1 MSGKLAAR
9 KHIEVLVFGSAI
21 IDFICYTPRLPKP
34 GETLHGHRFQTGY
47 GGKGANQCVAAA
59 RQGSRTALV
68 AKLGAD
74 SFGIDYLKHLQA
86 ESVDVQHVQQLEDQ
100 TTGVAQI
107 GVSDGGENN
116 IIIVVGANKC
126 LKSCDVAAADSLFQ
140 EAKVLVCQLETPIEA
155 TLTALKAFKGT
166 SIVNA
171 APAMEN
177 TPSELLSL
185 ASIFCV
191 NESEAALMTKVPRIE
206 TVEEAQVAT
215 TELIRMGANTVIIT
229 LGKLGAVLGW
239 KSKPG
244 VFEHV
249 KAPFVPPE
257 KVVDTTGAG
266 DAFIGAL
273 AHNLAR
279 HTDKKLTEQ
288 VAAACAVASQS
299 VQMPGTQS
307 SFPRA

>member
-1 MSGKLAAR
+1 MAETQAP
-9 KHIEVLVFGSAI
+9 EVLVFGSAI

-74 SFGIDYLKHLQA
+74 TFGGDYLRQLIEEKVNV
-86 ESVDVQHVQQLEDQ
+86 EHVQQLEGQ

-107 GVSDGGENN
+107 AVSDGGENN
-116 IIIVVGANKC
+116 IIIVVGANSQ
-126 LKSCDVAAADSLFQ
+126 LSSRDVTLAEVLFR
-140 EAKVLVCQLETPIEA
+140 EAKVLVCQLETPVEA
-155 TLTALKAFKGT
+155 TLTALKSFRGV
-166 SIVNA
+166 SILNA

-177 TPSELLSL
+177 TPRELLRL

-191 NESEAALMTKVPRIE
+191 NESEAGLMTQMASIE
-206 TVEEAQVAT
+206 TVEEARTAVGQ
-215 TELIRMGANTVIIT
+215 LIEMGANTVIIT
-229 LGKLGAVLGW
+229 LGKLGAVFGSSD
-239 KSKPG
+239 SKD
-244 VFEHV
+244 VFHHV
-249 KAPFVPPE
+249 KAPHVPPE

-273 AHNLAR
+273 AHNIAR
-279 HTDKKLTEQ
+279 YPQNKLEAHI
-288 VAAACAVASQS
+288 AAACAVASQS
-299 VQMPGTQS
+299 VQLPGTQA

>member
-1 MSGKLAAR
+1 MAQNQTT
-9 KHIEVLVFGSAI
+9 EVLVFGSAI

-68 AKLGAD
+68 AKLGD
-74 SFGIDYLKHLQA
+74 DTFGADYLRQLR
-86 ESVDVQHVQQLEDQ
+86 EERVNVQYVQQLAGQ

-116 IIIVVGANKC
+116 IIIVVGANSQ
-126 LKSCDVAAADSLFQ
+126 LSPCDVAQAEELFQ

-155 TLTALKAFKGT
+155 TLTALRSFKGV

-171 APAMEN
+171 APAMAD
-177 TPSELLSL
+177 TPRELLQL

-191 NESEAALMTKVPRIE
+191 NESEAALMTQTGQIE
-206 TVEEAQVAT
+206 TVEEAKSAAGK
-215 TELIRMGANTVIIT
+215 LIQMGANTVIIT
-229 LGKLGAVLGW
+229 LGKLGAVFG
-239 KSKPG
+239 SADSAG
-244 VFEHV
+244 SYQHV
-249 KAPFVPPE
+249 AAPQVPPE

-279 HTDKKLTEQ
+279 HPKNKLEEHIS
-288 VAAACAVASQS
+288 AACSVASQS
-299 VQMPGTQS
+299 VQLPGTQS
-307 SFPRA
+307 SFPRP

>member
-1 MSGKLAAR
+1 MAQNQTT
-9 KHIEVLVFGSAI
+9 EVLVFGSAI

-74 SFGIDYLKHLQA
+74 TFGGDYLRQLRD
-86 ESVDVQHVQQLEDQ
+86 EGVNVEHVQQLEGQ

-107 GVSDGGENN
+107 AVSDGGENN
-116 IIIVVGANKC
+116 IIIVVGANSQ
-126 LKSCDVAAADSLFQ
+126 LSPCDVAQAEELFM

-155 TLTALKAFKGT
+155 TLTALKHFKGV

-177 TPSELLSL
+177 TPRELLQL

-191 NESEAALMTKVPRIE
+191 NESEAALMTQMAQIE
-206 TVEEAQVAT
+206 TVEEAKNAAGM
-215 TELIRMGANTVIIT
+215 LIKMGANTVIIT
-229 LGKLGAVLGW
+229 LGKLGAVFG
-239 KSKPG
+239 SADTAG
-244 VFEHV
+244 VYQHV
-249 KAPFVPPE
+249 AAPHVPAE

-273 AHNLAR
+273 AHNMAR
-279 HTDKKLTEQ
+279 HPQKKLEEHI
-288 VAAACAVASQS
+288 AAACAVASQS
-299 VQMPGTQS
+299 VQLPGTQA
-307 SFPRA
+307 SFPRT

>member
-1 MSGKLAAR
+1 MAQTT
-9 KHIEVLVFGSAI
+9 EVLVFGSAI
-21 IDFICYTPRLPKP
+21 IDFICYTSRLPKP

-74 SFGIDYLKHLQA
+74 TFGGDYLRQLREEQVNV
-86 ESVDVQHVQQLEDQ
+86 EHVQQLEGQ

-107 GVSDGGENN
+107 AVSDDGENN
-116 IIIVVGANKC
+116 IIIVVGANSQ
-126 LKSCDVAAADSLFQ
+126 LSPSDVNKADKLFQ

-155 TLTALKAFKGT
+155 TLTALKSFQGV

-177 TPSELLSL
+177 TPQELLQL

-191 NESEAALMTKVPRIE
+191 NESEAALMTQMVKIE
-206 TVEEAQVAT
+206 TVEEAQEAAAK
-215 TELIRMGANTVIIT
+215 LRKMGANIVIIT
-229 LGKLGAVLGW
+229 LGKLGAIFGTCDP
-239 KSKPG
+239 KDG
-244 VFEHV
+244 YQHV
-249 KAPFVPPE
+249 PAPQVPPE

-273 AHNLAR
+273 AHNIAR
-279 HTDKKLTEQ
+279 HPKNKMRDHI
-288 VAAACAVASQS
+288 VAACQVASQS
-299 VQMPGTQS
+299 VQLPGTQA
-307 SFPRA
+307 SFPRT

>member
-1 MSGKLAAR
+1 MTDSQAT
-9 KHIEVLVFGSAI
+9 EVLVFGSAI

-74 SFGIDYLKHLQA
+74 SFGSDYRKHLQA
-86 ESVDVQHVQQLEDQ
+86 EGVNVQHVQQLEGQ

-116 IIIVVGANKC
+116 IIIVVGANNS
-126 LKSCDVAAADSLFQ
+126 LAACDVAAADSLFQ

-155 TLTALKAFKGT
+155 TLSALKSFKGI
-166 SIVNA
+166 SILNA

-177 TPSELLSL
+177 TPSDLLKLS
-185 ASIFCV
+185 SIFCV
-191 NESEAALMTKVPRIE
+191 NETEAALMTKVPSIA
-206 TVEEAQVAT
+206 TIEEAQTASGT
-215 TELIRMGANTVIIT
+215 LMEMGANTVIIT
-229 LGKLGAVLGW
+229 LGKLGAVWG
-239 KSKPG
+239 SREEPG
-244 VFEHV
+244 RYEHIP
-249 KAPFVPPE
+249 APAVPAE

-279 HTDKKLTEQ
+279 NPKRKMSAHI
-288 VAAACAVASQS
+288 AAACAVASQS
-299 VQMPGTQS
+299 VQLPGTQS
-307 SFPRA
+307 SFPRAS

>member
-1 MSGKLAAR
+1 MAQTT
-9 KHIEVLVFGSAI
+9 EVLVFGSAI

-59 RQGSRTALV
+59 RLGSRTALV

-74 SFGIDYLKHLQA
+74 TFGGDYLRQLR
-86 ESVDVQHVQQLEDQ
+86 DVEGVNVEHVQQLEGQ

-107 GVSDGGENN
+107 AVSEGGENN
-116 IIIVVGANKC
+116 IIIVVGANSM
-126 LKSCDVAAADSLFQ
+126 LSSCDVAHADALFQ

-155 TLTALKAFKGT
+155 TLTALKSFRGV

-177 TPSELLSL
+177 TPRELLQL
-185 ASIFCV
+185 AGIFCV
-191 NESEAALMTKVPRIE
+191 NESEAALMTQMASIE
-206 TVEEAQVAT
+206 TVEQAQAAT
-215 TELIRMGANTVIIT
+215 AKLIEMGANTVVIT
-229 LGKLGAVLGW
+229 LGKLGAVFGSAD
-239 KSKPG
+239 SKG
-244 VFEHV
+244 EYRHV
-249 KAPFVPPE
+249 PAPHVPAE

-273 AHNLAR
+273 AHNIAR
-279 HTDKKLTEQ
+279 HAKGKLEDHI
-288 VAAACAVASQS
+288 AAACAVASQS
-299 VQMPGTQS
+299 VQLPGTQA

>member
-1 MSGKLAAR
+1 MAQNQST
-9 KHIEVLVFGSAI
+9 EVLVFGSAI

-74 SFGIDYLKHLQA
+74 TFGADYLRQLREEHINV
-86 ESVDVQHVQQLEDQ
+86 EHVQQLAGQ

-116 IIIVVGANKC
+116 IIIVVGANSQ
-126 LKSCDVAAADSLFQ
+126 LSPCDVAQAEELFR
-140 EAKVLVCQLETPIEA
+140 EAKVLVCQLETPVEA
-155 TLTALKAFKGT
+155 TLTALRNFQGV

-171 APAMEN
+171 APAMVD
-177 TPSELLSL
+177 TPPELLQL

-191 NESEAALMTKVPRIE
+191 NESEAALMTQMDQIE
-206 TVEEAQVAT
+206 TVEEAKIAAGKLVQ
-215 TELIRMGANTVIIT
+215 MGANTVIIT
-229 LGKLGAVLGW
+229 LGKLGAVFG
-239 KSKPG
+239 SAN
-244 VFEHV
+244 EEYRHV
-249 KAPFVPPE
+249 AAPQVPPE

-279 HTDKKLTEQ
+279 HPKAQLEEHI
-288 VAAACAVASQS
+288 AAACAVASQS
-299 VQMPGTQS
+299 VQLPGTQA
-307 SFPRA
+307 SFPRSDVQ